1 MDDSASHLLFT
12 VGTKESMENP
22 FYWRNGRA
30 YLHAAVMGNS
40 PALVQFQVLNQV
52 ESNLVVITKV
62 TLKN

>member
-12 VGTKESMENP
+12 VGTERSGMENP

-40 PALVQFQVLNQV
+40 PALVQFQVSNQV
-52 ESNLVVITKV
+52 ESNLVR
-62 TLKN
+62 